1 MLGFEPNKSWLGTNM
16 YKDGEDSVERTRNRS
31 MKIRRR
37 AMRFKSAK
45 NHYGSKSNRKQHQ
58 SSKPIHSQ
66 FPLFSVTQSHL
77 NVNAVVNLF

>member
-1 MLGFEPNKSWLGTNM
+1 M

-37 AMRFKSAK
+37 AMRFKSAQ
-45 NHYGSKSNRKQHQ
+45 KSLWFEVKPETA

-66 FPLFSVTQSHL
+66 FPLFSLTQRHL

>member
-37 AMRFKSAK
+37 AMRFKSAQ
-45 NHYGSKSNRKQHQ
+45 KSLWFEVKPETA
-58 SSKPIHSQ
+58 SKPIHSQ

>member
-37 AMRFKSAK
+37 AMRFKSVK
-45 NHYGSKSNRKQHQ
+45 KSLW
-58 SSKPIHSQ
+58 
-66 FPLFSVTQSHL
+66 FE
-77 NVNAVVNLF
+77 VNADTASIK